1 MSGDWSSTPA
11 HDPSDARPAG
21 DRPGDDGATD
31 GSAADGL
38 EARRGPVT
46 SAVAPAAGRVH
57 GTPAPQYGE
66 YAPEGWVNPV
76 LVEQERQ
83 EREAASRALPE
94 QAARE
99 ASTASGR
106 NGPASG
112 RPRVEHSGVGH
123 DGPGHHGA
131 GWRGDGRPGD
141 GIAGAAPS
149 SRFGRSPLDFGATVG
164 LLVLGLWSVLQSL
177 SVGQVASAV
186 RQTFEQRYTTF
197 SDPSA
202 LTTAAIVGAVS
213 GVVLFALTLWWS
225 IRRLRARRWT
235 FWVPL
240 LGGVVSTAV
249 SVTAFLVVVMQ
260 DPRFVE
266 AVLRQSGG
274 A

>member
-1 MSGDWSSTPA
+1 MSGDWSATPA
-11 HDPSDARPAG
+11 HDPSAARLA
-21 DRPGDDGATD
+21 DDE
-31 GSAADGL
+31 AADGL

-46 SAVAPAAGRVH
+46 SAAAPAAGRVH

-66 YAPEGWVNPV
+66 YAPDGWVNPV

-83 EREAASRALPE
+83 EREAASRALRE

-99 ASTASGR
+99 ARTASGR
-106 NGPASG
+106 NGRAGG
-112 RPRVEHSGVGH
+112 RPRAEHAGVGNDGRGQ
-123 DGPGHHGA
+123 DGPGP
-131 GWRGDGRPGD
+131 RGDGRRGD
-141 GIAGAAPS
+141 GIAGAAPT

-202 LTTAAIVGAVS
+202 LTTAAIVGTVS

-240 LGGVVSTAV
+240 LGGAVSTAV

>member
-11 HDPSDARPAG
+11 HDPAAG
-21 DRPGDDGATD
+21 R
-31 GSAADGL
+31 AADGL
-38 EARRGPVT
+38 EARRDPAT
-46 SAVAPAAGRVH
+46 SAAAPAAGRVH

-83 EREAASRALPE
+83 EREAASRALRE

-99 ASTASGR
+99 ASTASGQSALR
-106 NGPASG
+106 PGGPAAG
-112 RPRVEHSGVGH
+112 RSRVEH
-123 DGPGHHGA
+123 PGA
-131 GWRGDGRPGD
+131 GRDGAGRSGDGRAGD
-141 GIAGAAPS
+141 GIVGAAPS

-177 SVGQVASAV
+177 SIGQVASAV

-202 LTTAAIVGAVS
+202 LTTAAVVGAVS
-213 GVVLFALTLWWS
+213 SVVLFALTLWWS

>member
-1 MSGDWSSTPA
+1 G
-11 HDPSDARPAG
+11 AG
-21 DRPGDDGATD
+21 RDGA
-31 GSAADGL
+31 
-38 EARRGPVT
+38 
-46 SAVAPAAGRVH
+46 
-57 GTPAPQYGE
+57 
-66 YAPEGWVNPV
+66 
-76 LVEQERQ
+76 
-83 EREAASRALPE
+83 
-94 QAARE
+94 
-99 ASTASGR
+99 
-106 NGPASG
+106 G
-112 RPRVEHSGVGH
+112 RP
-123 DGPGHHGA
+123 
-131 GWRGDGRPGD
+131 GDGRPGD
-141 GIAGAAPS
+141 GMAGAAPS

-177 SVGQVASAV
+177 LVGQVASAV

-202 LTTAAIVGAVS
+202 LTTAAVVGAVA

-240 LGGVVSTAV
+240 LGGAVSTAV

>member
-1 MSGDWSSTPA
+1 MSGDWSSAPV
-11 HDPSDARPAG
+11 HDPAPGRSDD
-21 DRPGDDGATD
+21 DR
-31 GSAADGL
+31 
-38 EARRGPVT
+38 EARRGSVT
-46 SAVAPAAGRVH
+46 SAAAPAAGRVH

-76 LVEQERQ
+76 LAEQERV
-83 EREAASRALPE
+83 EREAESRALRE

-99 ASTASGR
+99 AAETPAR
-106 NGPASG
+106 RGPTGSRAA
-112 RPRVEHSGVGH
+112 R
-123 DGPGHHGA
+123 
-131 GWRGDGRPGD
+131 
-141 GIAGAAPS
+141 AGAVRATPS
-149 SRFGRSPLDFGATVG
+149 SRFGASPLDFGMTVG

-197 SDPSA
+197 SDPSV
-202 LTTAAIVGAVS
+202 LTGAAIVGAVAS
-213 GVVLFALTLWWS
+213 VVLFALTLWWS

-249 SVTAFLVVVMQ
+249 SVTVFLVVVLQ
-260 DPRFVE
+260 DPRLVD
-266 AVLRQSGG
+266 AVLRSSGG

>member
-1 MSGDWSSTPA
+1 MSGDWSSAPI
-11 HDPSDARPAG
+11 HDPGEGR
-21 DRPGDDGATD
+21 
-31 GSAADGL
+31 AADGP
-38 EARRGPVT
+38 EARRGPST
-46 SAVAPAAGRVH
+46 SAAAPAAGRVH

-83 EREAASRALPE
+83 EREAASRALRE

-99 ASTASGR
+99 ASTASGQSAR
-106 NGPASG
+106 RPGGPAAGRSRVEHPGAGRDGAG
-112 RPRVEHSGVGH
+112 RPR
-123 DGPGHHGA
+123 
-131 GWRGDGRPGD
+131 DGRAGD
-141 GIAGAAPS
+141 GIVGAAPS

-177 SVGQVASAV
+177 SIGQVASAV

-202 LTTAAIVGAVS
+202 LTTAAVVGAVS

>member
-1 MSGDWSSTPA
+1 MSGDWSEAPV
-11 HDPSDARPAG
+11 HDPGHGRA
-21 DRPGDDGATD
+21 DDGREARLGPAT
-31 GSAADGL
+31 SAA
-38 EARRGPVT
+38 
-46 SAVAPAAGRVH
+46 APAAGRVR

-76 LVEQERQ
+76 LAEQERV
-83 EREAASRALPE
+83 EREAESRALRE

-99 ASTASGR
+99 TAGT
-106 NGPASG
+106 PA
-112 RPRVEHSGVGH
+112 
-123 DGPGHHGA
+123 
-131 GWRGDGRPGD
+131 RPGQT
-141 GIAGAAPS
+141 GSRPARAGGVTTAPS
-149 SRFGRSPLDFGATVG
+149 SRFGASPLDFGMTVG

-197 SDPSA
+197 SDPSV
-202 LTTAAIVGAVS
+202 LTGAAIVGAVAS
-213 GVVLFALTLWWS
+213 VVLFALTLWWS

-249 SVTAFLVVVMQ
+249 SVTAFLVVVLQ
-260 DPRFVE
+260 DPRLVD
-266 AVLRQSGG
+266 AVLRSSGG

>member
-1 MSGDWSSTPA
+1 MSGDWSSAPQ
-11 HDPSDARPAG
+11 HDPAAGRP
-21 DRPGDDGATD
+21 
-31 GSAADGL
+31 ADGL
-38 EARRGPVT
+38 EARRGPAT
-46 SAVAPAAGRVH
+46 SAAAPAADRVH

-76 LVEQERQ
+76 LAEQERQ
-83 EREAASRALPE
+83 ERDAESRTLRE

-99 ASTASGR
+99 AATA
-106 NGPASG
+106 PA
-112 RPRVEHSGVGH
+112 
-123 DGPGHHGA
+123 
-131 GWRGDGRPGD
+131 RPGPR
-141 GIAGAAPS
+141 GSRPERGGAATTRPS
-149 SRFGRSPLDFGATVG
+149 SRFGASPLDFGMTVG

-186 RQTFEQRYTTF
+186 RQAFEQQYTTF

-202 LTTAAIVGAVS
+202 LTTAAIVGAVAS
-213 GVVLFALTLWWS
+213 VLLFALTLWWS

-249 SVTAFLVVVMQ
+249 SVAAFFVVVLQ
-260 DPRFVE
+260 DPRFVD
-266 AVLRQSGG
+266 AVLRSSGG